1 MRGDECGWESA
12 VMLDVLG
19 TGAGSFSLWW
29 SDNIVEKVK
38 EKVLVAQSCPTVC
51 DPHGLY
57 VACQFPLSMGF
68 SRQECWSGLPFLF
81 SRVSSQPR
89 D

>member
-29 SDNIVEKVK
+29 SDNIDYCRKSERESV
-38 EKVLVAQSCPTVC
+38 SCSV
-51 DPHGLY
+51 
-57 VACQFPLSMGF
+57 
-68 SRQECWSGLPFLF
+68 
-81 SRVSSQPR
+81 VSDSL
-89 D
+89 